1 MTTPEKNSIIK
12 IKYLTFGLKAKS
24 GINNT
29 GRKTFL
35 HKINK
40 SKKRY
45 RIIDFYKIYKKDIA
59 IVLDI
64 QYDPN
69 RTAPIALIC
78 YKTGILSYVLACEGF
93 YIGMFINPALL
104 SLGSTQTL
112 KQLSP
117 GVLIS
122 NIEASQNFGAK
133 YIRSAGCYGIITAE
147 VESFVVIKFP
157 SGIERLIN
165 KNNLAVV
172 GRMGNVN
179 HYLNKNVKASDTL
192 YKLGK
197 KPIVRGVAK
206 NAVDHPHG
214 GGRGRTSNLA
224 TALNFT
230 GRVKKGVSSA
240 NHNKKKYLYK

>member
-1 MTTPEKNSIIK
+1 MIKKNKNSV
-12 IKYLTFGLKAKS
+12 IKYLSFGLKAKS
-24 GINNT
+24 GVNNS
-29 GRKTFL
+29 GKKTFL

-45 RIIDFYKIYKKDIA
+45 RIIDFYKIYKNDIA

-78 YKTGILSYVLACEGF
+78 YKTGILSYILSCEGLSF
-93 YIGMFINPALL
+93 GMFINPSLL
-104 SLGSTQTL
+104 SLGSTQFL
-112 KQLSP
+112 KDLSP
-117 GVLIS
+117 GILIS
-122 NIEASQNFGAK
+122 NIEASKHYGAK
-133 YIRSAGCYGIITAE
+133 YIRSAGCYGIITTE
-147 VESFVVIKFP
+147 FKEFSVIKFP
-157 SGIERLIN
+157 SGVERLIN
-165 KNNLAVV
+165 KNNLAVI
-172 GRMGNVN
+172 GRIGNVN

-192 YKLGK
+192 YKLGS
-197 KPIVRGVAK
+197 KPVVRGVAK

-240 NHNKKKYLYK
+240 KSYNKKYLYK